1 MFFWIWNRFL
11 SIGISR
17 IVLIGIGIACV
28 YYHAFVSPEALHPYA
43 KLEGTEINLLLQRIS
58 HDKML
63 PPVKTIQIPEFKEP
77 ASKYDVTELDQYFE
91 APLSSSSVLQMVN
104 GREFLDKRIVEASL
118 SCETVI
124 YPDKLNAYGK
134 CKNFTNMRF
143 IDGSQTVAMA
153 SFPGSGSTWM
163 RSILEQITG
172 IYTGSVY
179 CDKDLKSKGFV
190 GERITSSNVLFV
202 KTHSPNK
209 NFFIPLKLYYDLR
222 KFKNIMAAILLVR
235 NPLDS
240 IVSYWNYERSSHTA
254 TAPPHTYGMYVNE

>member
-1 MFFWIWNRFL
+1 MFFRIRNRLRFL
-11 SIGISR
+11 PIGILQM
-17 IVLIGIGIACV
+17 IFLIGIGTSV
-28 YYHAFVSPEALHPYA
+28 YY
-43 KLEGTEINLLLQRIS
+43 LLLQSGIS
-58 HDKML
+58 HDSDKML
-63 PPVKTIQIPEFKEP
+63 PPFNTSQIPEFEEP
-77 ASKYDVTELDQYFE
+77 APKSNVTKLDRYSE
-91 APLSSSSVLQMVN
+91 TPLSSSSVLKMVT
-104 GREFLDKRIVEASL
+104 GSEFLDKCIVEASL

-124 YPDKLNAYGK
+124 YPDKQKTYRK

-143 IDGSQTVAMA
+143 IDGSRTVAMA

-163 RSILEQITG
+163 RSTLEEITG

-209 NFFIPLKLYYDLR
+209 NFFIPSKLYYDLG
-222 KFKNIMAAILLVR
+222 KFKNIRAAILLVR

-254 TAPPHTYGMYVNE
+254 TAPSHTYGK